1 LNVASLVQAL
11 IPLKDQKGLPFDHD
25 RFNEVRRELTQ
36 RFGGVTAYSRAP
48 AEGDW
53 RSGKGVERDDVI
65 VIEVVVEELDAGWG
79 KSYRQQLEQRFQQDE
94 ILVRAIDC
102 RVL

>member
-1 LNVASLVQAL
+1 MPSLVQTL
-11 IPLKDQKGLPFDHD
+11 IPLNDKQGRPFQPDC
-25 RFNEVRRELTQ
+25 FTQVRRELTE

-53 RSGKGVERDDVI
+53 HSGKGVEKDDVI
-65 VIEVVVEELDAGWG
+65 VIEVVVEELDTKWW
-79 KSYRQQLEQRFQQDE
+79 KSYREELERRFEQDE
-94 ILVRAIDC
+94 ILMRAIDC